1 MKSAPKNNKKV
12 HMNNRK
18 VIYSSIN
25 YYCSHKNRI
34 LHDFIYYHEEN
45 SKKSDFIHIN

>member
-1 MKSAPKNNKKV
+1 MKSAPKKNKKV

-18 VIYSSIN
+18 VIYFSIN
-25 YYCSHKNRI
+25 YDCSHQNRI